1 MNPGRLLA
9 GRPAKEGKCMEL
21 SKEQLLWMYERMQ
34 LIRTFENRVKVE
46 FGKGKIPGFVHLYAG
61 EEAVA
66 VGICAH
72 LTNADYVTSTHR
84 GHGHCV
90 AKGGDVRGMM
100 AELVG
105 KTTGIRHGKG
115 GSMHNADMDKG

>member
-9 GRPAKEGKCMEL
+9 GRPAKEGQRMDL

-61 EEAVA
+61 EEAGA
-66 VGICAH
+66 AGICPH
-72 LTNADYVTSTHR
+72 LTSADHMTSPHR
-84 GHGHCV
+84 GHGHSL
-90 AKGGDVRGMM
+90 AKGLEAR
-100 AELVG
+100 
-105 KTTGIRHGKG
+105 
-115 GSMHNADMDKG
+115 SMRALPFAKPRRT

>member
-9 GRPAKEGKCMEL
+9 GRPAKEGQRMDL
-21 SKEQLLWMYERMQ
+21 SQKQLLWMYERMQ

-72 LTNADYVTSTHR
+72 LTDAERRLVLHDNV
-84 GHGHCV
+84 
-90 AKGGDVRGMM
+90 
-100 AELVG
+100 AELYG
-105 KTTGIRHGKG
+105 L
-115 GSMHNADMDKG
+115 S

>member
-1 MNPGRLLA
+1 MD
-9 GRPAKEGKCMEL
+9 L
-21 SKEQLLWMYERMQ
+21 STEQLLWMYERMQ

-72 LTNADYVTSTHR
+72 LADTDYMTSTHR
-84 GHGHCV
+84 GHDRNFTSAGNRRRQSV
-90 AKGGDVRGMM
+90 DVPDILI
-100 AELVG
+100 ANEDVDVLSDLALF
-105 KTTGIRHGKG
+105 
-115 GSMHNADMDKG
+115 GSDAVTQTRVNCPQRR